1 MAPYRVDIGSR
12 SRTVGRFVARV
23 RNELLKAVKEERDAS
38 KINSQGVANR
48 LDWHRSAVNRQLS
61 GDAPLTL
68 RSVAELS
75 WALGREI
82 NFELHKPVQE
92 PGQNFNMETP
102 DDITGPINLGNPGEF
117 TIRQLAETIIEL
129 TGSSSRLVSR
139 PLPQDD
145 PRQRQPDLGRANSI
159 LGWQPTTRLRD
170 GLALVIDY
178 FRSLQAEELPSKPL
192 MKIVSNCA

>member
-23 RNELLKAVKEERDAS
+23 RNELLKAVNEERDAS

-92 PGQNFNMETP
+92 PGQNFNMET
-102 DDITGPINLGNPGEF
+102 T
-117 TIRQLAETIIEL
+117 TIEWNKPMFIAMSGAGAR
-129 TGSSSRLVSR
+129 SRDAAKQV
-139 PLPQDD
+139 D
-145 PRQRQPDLGRANSI
+145 
-159 LGWQPTTRLRD
+159 
-170 GLALVIDY
+170 
-178 FRSLQAEELPSKPL
+178 
-192 MKIVSNCA
+192 